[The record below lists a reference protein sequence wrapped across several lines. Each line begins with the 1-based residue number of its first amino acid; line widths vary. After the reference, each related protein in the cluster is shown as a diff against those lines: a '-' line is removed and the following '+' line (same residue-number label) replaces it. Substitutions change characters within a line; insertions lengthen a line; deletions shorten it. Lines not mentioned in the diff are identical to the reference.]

1 MNKFL
6 DALKSRILIC
16 DGAMGT
22 QLIEAGMQPGECP
35 EAWNIKHPEKV
46 LAIHNSYI
54 QSGADIILTN
64 TFGCNRWTLQKHG
77 RQNEVILLNT
87 EAVKLARKAA
97 VVQKFVAGD
106 IGPTGELPQPYGL
119 HSEEEFEEVFLEQAK
134 ALAEAGVDLLLVE
147 TQMAVEELAAAV
159 RACKKASKLPVCASA
174 SFSPASDDAE
184 YRTMMG
190 ASVEMVV
197 ETAISAGAD
206 IVGANCGS
214 VDIRDM
220 EKIVLRIRAVTDK
233 PILVEPNAGKP
244 VIQGSKT
251 IYAQKPEEM
260 AEHIPALVN
269 AGANI
274 IGGCCGTTPA
284 HIRAIADVINR

>member
-1 MNKFL
+1 
-6 DALKSRILIC
+6 
-16 DGAMGT
+16 MGT

-35 EAWNIKHPEKV
+35 EAWNINHPEKV
-46 LAIHNSYI
+46 LAIHQCYTE
-54 QSGADIILTN
+54 SGADIILTN

-77 RQNEVILLNT
+77 RQNEVTLLNT

-97 VVQKFVAGD
+97 GAQKFVAGD
-106 IGPTGELPQPYGL
+106 IGPSGELPQPYGL
-119 HSEEEFEEVFLEQAK
+119 HSEEEFEEVFFEQAK
-134 ALAEAGVDLLLVE
+134 ALADAGVDLLLVE

-190 ASVEMVV
+190 SSVETVT
-197 ETAISAGAD
+197 ETALSAGAD
-206 IVGANCGS
+206 IIGANCGS

-220 EKIVLRIRAVTDK
+220 EKIILRIRIVTGK

-244 VIQGSKT
+244 VIEGSKT
-251 IYAQKPEEM
+251 IYTQSPEEM
-260 AEHIPALVN
+260 AEHVPALIN

-284 HIRAIADVINR
+284 HISAMKKVFLK